1 MTDVTKHR
9 LDLALTLAATIGTLC
24 VIAAALCLAFG
35 VRPVIFETGSMAPA
49 VPTGSIGFARTVPA
63 ADVRPGDI
71 VTVTRDDGVRVTHR
85 VVTVTPA
92 AGTAAIL
99 TLRGDAN
106 ASPDPQPYIVSTVYR
121 STTTIP
127 VVGYLASWLS
137 APHTLV
143 LQALAA
149 AGLLAIAFAPHGGWR
164 RTTTGRRVIAGTAVA
179 TSLALGATAV
189 HGVGDAA
196 AAPLTGTATAT
207 GTVTAGRPENPT
219 SLRCDNASGGIIGIG
234 SSVTLTFPNP
244 TSHSAYTYRIVTTG
258 SGGPQTSNF
267 AASSLPTPTATVDAG
282 SLGLVSWLISLIP
295 ALLGGSVTLTMTL
308 TNYVGNFASSG
319 SLSQQV
325 VVKGGGLTGLVPQLS
340 CKTPGAGGTVTGPA
354 ARRAAPNSTQSSTA
368 AVSSASSETSGPSSS
383 AVATPPGSASSSTIS
398 ESTSSTTTSVE
409 PPTSQTPELPPGGTP
424 SPSGGHAFF
433 RDGATLTIRDAT
445 TTAVEYTGDHSPG
458 STVRWRPGADVL
470 EIIDLDGTVTTM
482 TWTGSRWD
490 EAVTRPQ
497 TTEAPTAE
505 PAAPTTRSAD
515 TPVPEVGSATDHA
528 VTESG

>member
-9 LDLALTLAATIGTLC
+9 LDIALTLAAVLGTLC
-24 VIAAALCLAFG
+24 ILATAICLTFG

-63 ADVRPGDI
+63 ADVHPGDI

-92 AGTAAIL
+92 AGTAASL

-106 ASPDPQPYIVSTVYR
+106 ASPDPQPYIVSSVYR
-121 STTTIP
+121 TTITIP
-127 VVGYLASWLS
+127 VVGYVASWLS

-143 LQALAA
+143 LQALVA
-149 AGLLAIAFAPHGGWR
+149 AGLLAVAFAPPGGWR
-164 RTTTGRRVIAGTAVA
+164 RTTTGRRIIAGTAVA
-179 TSLALGATAV
+179 TTLSVGATAV
-189 HGVGDAA
+189 HGIGDAT
-196 AAPLTGTATAT
+196 AAPLTGSATAT
-207 GTVTAGRPENPT
+207 GTVNAGRPDNPT
-219 SLRCDNASGGIIGIG
+219 SLRCDNASGGVLGIG

-244 TSHSAYTYRIVTTG
+244 TSQSAYTYRIVTTG
-258 SGGPQTSNF
+258 SGSPQTSNF
-267 AASSLPTPTATVDAG
+267 GASSLATPTATVDAG
-282 SLGLVSWLISLIP
+282 SLGLVGWLISLIP

-308 TNYVGNFASSG
+308 TNYVGNFASPG

-354 ARRAAPNSTQSSTA
+354 ARKAAPNSTQSSTA
-368 AVSSASSETSGPSSS
+368 AASSTSSETSGPPSTAAASTS
-383 AVATPPGSASSSTIS
+383 GSASTIS
-398 ESTSSTTTSVE
+398 ESPSSTTTSVE
-409 PPTSQTPELPPGGTP
+409 PPTSQTAELPPGGIP
-424 SPSGGHAFF
+424 SPSGSHAFF

-445 TTAVEYTGDHSPG
+445 TTGVEYTGGHSPG
-458 STVRWRPGADVL
+458 GTVRWLPGADVL

-490 EAVTRPQ
+490 ETVTR
-497 TTEAPTAE
+497 
-505 PAAPTTRSAD
+505 
-515 TPVPEVGSATDHA
+515 
-528 VTESG
+528 